1 MQMQATAG
9 YAGGQIPNPYMAYGA
24 PVGFAPAP
32 LTDEASV
39 YLPTGP
45 GEGDAPDADRPLP
58 DLRCVVTVFLTLITE
73 VNYNSIP

>member
-9 YAGGQIPNPYMAYGA
+9 YTGGQIPNPYMAYGA
-24 PVGFAPAP
+24 PVGFAP
-32 LTDEASV
+32 LTDEAGV
-39 YLPTGP
+39 YLPTGL

-58 DLRCVVTVFLTLITE
+58 ALRCVVTAFLTLITE